1 MSWFDVSNTKMLIII
16 LFRSTGVL
24 FEGAFSLWVSMLN
37 MSAKVKLANVKFDYG
52 IKDMFA
58 MDNNK

>member
-1 MSWFDVSNTKMLIII
+1 
-16 LFRSTGVL
+16 
-24 FEGAFSLWVSMLN
+24 MLN